1 MSVFEKAWR
10 VLKMTPEEMEAAGF
24 HAAAQQMREMQQQE
38 QQAIQ
43 QGQQTAPRPTAQTQS
58 YQQQLD
64 AQREKKEEG
73 QRIRAM
79 LKEGRRL
86 KETRDLIEAFNKKH
100 GHYPMRIPKS
110 MMRPRITHE
119 NLRGRDD

>member
-1 MSVFEKAWR
+1 
-10 VLKMTPEEMEAAGF
+10 MTP
-24 HAAAQQMREMQQQE
+24 
-38 QQAIQ
+38 QA
-43 QGQQTAPRPTAQTQS
+43 QS